1 MPLFY
6 LDENVIF
13 SIQFSTTKS
22 RPSHTETR
30 TEKGHAVDR
39 QGELK

>member
-1 MPLFY
+1 MHLFY
-6 LDENVIF
+6 LDENMIF
-13 SIQFSTTKS
+13 SIQFSTIKS

-39 QGELK
+39 QGELQ